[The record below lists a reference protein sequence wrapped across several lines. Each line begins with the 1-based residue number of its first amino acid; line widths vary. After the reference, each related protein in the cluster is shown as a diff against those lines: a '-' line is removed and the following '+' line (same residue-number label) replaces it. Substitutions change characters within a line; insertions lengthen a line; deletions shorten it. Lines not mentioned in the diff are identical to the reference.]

1 MVRKEMVIAAV
12 IGMLLLVVSFSLFVP
27 LNRAT
32 GNLYNFFQNS
42 CQEGN
47 SRFQKVFVGITGDFN
62 ASAATAANEY
72 KVSDEIFGGAGSRLI
87 DSSGECATSGAI
99 AIATVPEVSV
109 GAQTAG
115 DPYTQATLQ
124 LYNELG
130 ENIGT
135 HVIGGTSASTVAVIP
150 AVSSI
155 AAAITLNT
163 GDFNWYEPDD
173 ILGDFIGIIKTL
185 ISLSPVIVTAGF
197 LALAGAGLIQY
208 GMGVGSG
215 GISGAI
221 GGAVMALVIN
231 IVIMYLAPIGMS
243 AVIEAGTY
251 TQTGA
256 LAVNAEFSGVQ
267 RLLFAV
273 IPLIMVAVII
283 GSNALAG
290 GSQFGVMK
298 GNKGGGGSMMSA

>member
-1 MVRKEMVIAAV
+1 M
-12 IGMLLLVVSFSLFVP
+12 G
-27 LNRAT
+27 T
-32 GNLYNFFQNS
+32 G
-42 CQEGN
+42 
-47 SRFQKVFVGITGDFN
+47 
-62 ASAATAANEY
+62 EY
-72 KVSDEIFGGAGSRLI
+72 
-87 DSSGECATSGAI
+87 
-99 AIATVPEVSV
+99 
-109 GAQTAG
+109 
-115 DPYTQATLQ
+115 
-124 LYNELG
+124 
-130 ENIGT
+130 
-135 HVIGGTSASTVAVIP
+135 
-150 AVSSI
+150 
-155 AAAITLNT
+155 
-163 GDFNWYEPDD
+163 NWYQPDD
-173 ILGDFIGIIKTL
+173 LLGDFIGIIKTL

-197 LALAGAGLIQY
+197 LGLAGAGLVQY

-243 AVIEAGTY
+243 AVVEAGTY

-290 GSQFGVMK
+290 GSQFGMMK
-298 GNKGGGGSMMSA
+298 GKSGGSMMGA

>member
-1 MVRKEMVIAAV
+1 MRKEMVIAAV
-12 IGMLLLVVSFSLFVP
+12 IGMLLLVVSFNLFVP

-42 CQEGN
+42 CQSGN
-47 SRFQKVFVGITGDFN
+47 SRFQKVFVGITTDFSTT
-62 ASAATAANEY
+62 ASTAANQY
-72 KVSDEIFGGAGSRLI
+72 KVSDEIFGGPGQRLTVAA
-87 DSSGECATSGAI
+87 GECTYAALTA
-99 AIATVPEVSV
+99 
-109 GAQTAG
+109 AQTGQTTAS
-115 DPYTQATLQ
+115 LN

-130 ENIGT
+130 E
-135 HVIGGTSASTVAVIP
+135 HVTTVA
-150 AVSSI
+150 SSSGAL
-155 AAAITLNT
+155 AAADLPA
-163 GDFNWYEPDD
+163 GDFNWYQPDD
-173 ILGDFIGIIKTL
+173 LLGDFIGIIKTL

-197 LALAGAGLIQY
+197 LGLAGAGLVQY

-243 AVIEAGTY
+243 AVVEAGTY

-290 GSQFGVMK
+290 GSQFGMMK
-298 GNKGGGGSMMSA
+298 GKSGGSMMGA

>member
-47 SRFQKVFVGITGDFN
+47 SRFQKVFVGITGDF
-62 ASAATAANEY
+62 SSTGSLAANEY
-72 KVSDEIFGGAGSRLI
+72 KVSDEIFGGAGTRLTA
-87 DSSGECATSGAI
+87 SGSNCQF
-99 AIATVPEVSV
+99 
-109 GAQTAG
+109 AQFLVDAVNAPTAG
-115 DPYTQATLQ
+115 VN

-130 ENIGT
+130 EHLLSTGT
-135 HVIGGTSASTVAVIP
+135 LATPGTIP
-150 AVSSI
+150 AQ
-155 AAAITLNT
+155 ADL
-163 GDFNWYEPDD
+163 GDFEWYEPDE

-298 GNKGGGGSMMSA
+298 GNKGGSMMSA